1 MSEPR
6 RIVIIGAGLG
16 GATAAATLRERGY
29 PGELVVLGSEE
40 HRPYELPPLSKG
52 LLLGDTDEPDWVR
65 DEDFYR
71 EHDVDLRLGVVGT
84 RIERGARLVIDNQ
97 GGEHSYDR
105 LLLATGSQP
114 RPLPVPG
121 ADLPGVR
128 TLRTLDDALALR
140 GAYSAIDRAVIIG
153 AGWIGTETAAAARR
167 HGVDVTVVDIVSAP
181 LLPVLGPEVAGVFQ
195 DLHSENGVQWRLGSG
210 VAELTGGAGGVSGVR
225 LSDGTELPADLVL
238 VAVGVAPRVQLA
250 HVAGLE
256 LADDGGVAV
265 DAALRTSADDI
276 YAVGDIASHFHP
288 RYGKR
293 VRVEHWANAK
303 NQGAHVA
310 ANLLGEQEPYL
321 NAPYFFSDQYTLG
334 CEYRGLANPDTD
346 RLVVRGD
353 LGKREFVAFWLRDGR
368 VQAAMNVNVWDDG
381 EALKR
386 MVEGQLQVDDET
398 LIEGDLEKVGA

>member
-16 GATAAATLRERGY
+16 GATAAATVRERGY
-29 PGELVVLGSEE
+29 PGELVVLGGEQ
-40 HRPYELPPLSKG
+40 HRPYELPALSKG

-65 DEDFYR
+65 DEEFYR
-71 EHDVDLRLGVVGT
+71 EHDIDLRLGTVAT
-84 RIERGARLVIDNQ
+84 RVERGARLVIDDK
-97 GGEHSYDR
+97 GVEHPYDR
-105 LLLATGSQP
+105 LLLATGSRP
-114 RPLPVPG
+114 RPLRVPG

-128 TLRTLDDALALR
+128 TLRALDDALALR
-140 GAYSAIDRAVIIG
+140 GAFSTADRVVIIG

-167 HGVDVTVVDIVSAP
+167 HGVEATVVDLVSAP
-181 LLPVLGPEVAGVFQ
+181 LLPVLGPEVAAVFQ
-195 DLHSENGVQWRLGSG
+195 ELHSENGVQWRLGAG
-210 VAELTGGAGGVSGVR
+210 VAELTGSASGVSGVR
-225 LSDGTELPADLVL
+225 LSDGTDLPADLVL
-238 VAVGVAPRVQLA
+238 VAVGVTPRVELA

-310 ANLLGEQEPYL
+310 ANLLGEHEPYV
-321 NAPYFFSDQYTLG
+321 NAPYFFSDQYSLG
-334 CEYRGLANPDTD
+334 CEYRGLADPDTD
-346 RLVVRGD
+346 ELVIRGD
-353 LGKREFVAFWLRDGR
+353 LAKREFIAFWRRDGH
-368 VQAAMNVNVWDDG
+368 VTAAMNVNVWDDG
-381 EALKR
+381 DALKAL
-386 MVEGQLQVDDET
+386 VEGDATATPQQLREAR
-398 LIEGDLEKVGA
+398 LAELP